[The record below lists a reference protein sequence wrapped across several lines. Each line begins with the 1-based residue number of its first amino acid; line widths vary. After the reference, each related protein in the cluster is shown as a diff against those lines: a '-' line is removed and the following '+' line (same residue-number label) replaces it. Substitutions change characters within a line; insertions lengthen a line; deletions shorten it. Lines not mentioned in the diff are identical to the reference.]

1 MDPSIFDPS
10 NYGLTGTDSYGFT
23 VGPQSDGTTI
33 TPLLG
38 QTISNGADQSGNG
51 ASYDPAVLGLLNNG
65 LSAFTSIYKNG
76 QTLDYQRYAATQA
89 GLVAQGQAQ
98 SSLAAA
104 QITAVNSN
112 KMVLIL
118 GVLAVIALAVHKG

>member
-1 MDPSIFDPS
+1 MDGFSLDTS
-10 NYGLTGTDSYGFT
+10 SYGLDGSNSYGFT

-38 QTISNGADQSGNG
+38 QTISTGADQSGNG
-51 ASYDPAVLGLLNNG
+51 ASYAPAVLGLLNNG

-76 QTLDYQRYAATQA
+76 QSLDYQRYAATQA

-98 SSLAAA
+98 SNLAAA
-104 QITAVNSN
+104 QITAINSN
-112 KMVLIL
+112 KMVMIL